1 MKTNS
6 RKRRKG
12 QARFAFGKGAAPS
25 RGMRRAQVSAEL
37 IILIAA
43 VLSVAL
49 ILVMQ
54 MQNTAKEG
62 KKTLEENS
70 KKVFKEI
77 DDTAKLA
84 NGGSS
89 TPEPNGK
96 GETCSSDSDCKSGL
110 ICLAGVCE

>member
-1 MKTNS
+1 MKANS
-6 RKRRKG
+6 GKKRKG
-12 QARFAFGKGAAPS
+12 QAHFACGKGAAPS
-25 RGMRRAQVSAEL
+25 RGTRRAQVSAEL

-49 ILVMQ
+49 ILVVQ

-62 KKTLEENS
+62 KKTLQENS

-84 NGGSS
+84 TGGGS
-89 TPEPNGK
+89 TPEPK
-96 GETCSSDSDCKSGL
+96 GAGESCTADSQCSSGYCV
-110 ICLAGVCE
+110 AGACE